1 MNACRIQLDH
11 QIEWTQPEQKVSK
24 RHASNSDKNAWLA
37 SHCRE
42 RNKFL
47 YSRPRSDILARPPC
61 DVSNIGSEGEIRA
74 PSRLMTTRRVQTAN
88 SRAIWRT
95 PATSTSGLS
104 HGQDVASPPPS
115 PPHSRPG
122 GYKNVGIWRARY
134 TVERFKPSRACERE
148 RRAVYTDRAKMVG
161 VSSSGVAL
169 VVFLSLLYIGA
180 MAESERQRQ
189 KRSPDGYDKPSYKP
203 SSRCNLSTLHFL

>member
-1 MNACRIQLDH
+1 VNACRIQLDH

-24 RHASNSDKNAWLA
+24 RHASNSDKNASLA

-61 DVSNIGSEGEIRA
+61 DVSNIGSVGEIRA

-95 PATSTSGLS
+95 PATSTSGLFLTGKMS
-104 HGQDVASPPPS
+104 PRRRRVRHTAGRVDIKTSEFGELGIQSNASNR
-115 PPHSRPG
+115 HA
-122 GYKNVGIWRARY
+122 RAREN
-134 TVERFKPSRACERE
+134 VARFTQIE
-148 RRAVYTDRAKMVG
+148 
-161 VSSSGVAL
+161 
-169 VVFLSLLYIGA
+169 
-180 MAESERQRQ
+180 QRW
-189 KRSPDGYDKPSYKP
+189 SA
-203 SSRCNLSTLHFL
+203 